1 MEGDKMTFKVLTKE
15 EYDSFLKTSPM
26 NNFLQSPK
34 MDEIALSKKQKV
46 HYVGITKDDKVI
58 AGARILESNSHF
70 GYKYFYSPR
79 GLVLD
84 YSNKELLNFFTKE
97 LKKYLKKHKGYVL
110 EMDPL
115 VVHKTRDI
123 DGNVVEGGIN
133 NENIV
138 RTLKVLGYKHKG
150 FTTGFDMSKQMRWV
164 FVLDLKGKSEEQV
177 FGELKQNAKRLIT
190 KCEKNG
196 IEIHEASY
204 DELKDYK
211 KILEATGAR
220 KKFNDKSLE
229 YYQMMYKAFSDD
241 NEIKFLI
248 ARLNVKEYLEKL
260 NTNTTDIIKEI
271 TRLSQN
277 LNAKNEALISQLN
290 QSLEEIKSEI
300 VEAEEIMKKAGE
312 VIDLSAAMFMTYG
325 DEVIYVFGGN
335 IDEYMHFNAQY
346 LIQWEMIKYGIKNGF
361 GRYNFFGITGI
372 FDKSDPEYG
381 VYDFKKRFNGYVEE
395 YIGEFALPIS
405 YYYKIDKLIHKVK
418 K

>member
-1 MEGDKMTFKVLTKE
+1 
-15 EYDSFLKTSPM
+15 
-26 NNFLQSPK
+26 
-34 MDEIALSKKQKV
+34 
-46 HYVGITKDDKVI
+46 
-58 AGARILESNSHF
+58 
-70 GYKYFYSPR
+70 
-79 GLVLD
+79 
-84 YSNKELLNFFTKE
+84 
-97 LKKYLKKHKGYVL
+97 
-110 EMDPL
+110 
-115 VVHKTRDI
+115 
-123 DGNVVEGGIN
+123 
-133 NENIV
+133 
-138 RTLKVLGYKHKG
+138 
-150 FTTGFDMSKQMRWV
+150 
-164 FVLDLKGKSEEQV
+164 
-177 FGELKQNAKRLIT
+177 
-190 KCEKNG
+190 
-196 IEIHEASY
+196 
-204 DELKDYK
+204 
-211 KILEATGAR
+211 
-220 KKFNDKSLE
+220 
-229 YYQMMYKAFSDD
+229 MYKAFSDD

-290 QSLEEIKSEI
+290 QSLEKIKSEI

>member
-1 MEGDKMTFKVLTKE
+1 MEGDKMTFKVLTQE
-15 EYDSFLKTSPM
+15 EYESFLKTSPM

-34 MDEIALSKKQKV
+34 MDEIALSKKQNV
-46 HYVGITKDDKVI
+46 HYVGIVKDNKVI
-58 AGARILESNSHF
+58 AGARILESNAHF

-79 GLVLD
+79 GIIAD
-84 YSNKELLNFFTKE
+84 YNNKELLTLFTSE

-110 EMDPL
+110 EIDPL
-115 VVHKTRDI
+115 VINKQRDI
-123 DGNVVEGGIN
+123 DGNIVSGGIN

-138 RTLKVLGYKHKG
+138 NTLKELGYKHKG

-164 FVLDLKGKSEEQV
+164 FVLDLDGKNEEQV
-177 FGELKQNAKRLIT
+177 FSELKQNAKRLIT

-196 IEIHEASY
+196 IEIHEANY

-211 KILEATGAR
+211 RILEATGAR

-229 YYQMMYKAFSDD
+229 YYQMMYKAFSSS

-248 ARLNVKEYLEKL
+248 ARLNVREYIERL
-260 NTNTTDIIKEI
+260 NANTTNIIKEI

-290 QSLEEIKSEI
+290 QSLEKIKSEI
-300 VEAEEIMKKAGE
+300 VEAEEIMKKDGE

-346 LIQWEMIKYGIKNGF
+346 LIQWEMIKYGLKNGF
-361 GRYNFFGITGI
+361 KRYNFFGITGI

-405 YYYKIDKLIHKVK
+405 YYYKIDKLIHKIK